1 MTIVHKRAVAVRMC
15 GALMALVAAACGG
28 SSSPSAPTTSAAAT
42 TPTVSSVSVSSS
54 ATGVWLGQTHQ
65 MSASASLSNGTTQTS
80 PSGTWGTDAPA
91 VATVSSGGLVTTL
104 SPGDVTVFFD
114 ANPGGRATK
123 RLTVY
128 ADFEGTW
135 TGNYQI
141 ATCNQTGGFVS
152 ASFCS
157 VFTVGSVLPFRIVAT
172 STGAGVV
179 NASWVLGSVN
189 YGPASGTAGTFF
201 SSVTLSGSHSDTSLP
216 STSVWQLTQS
226 AANRI
231 AGSHQLTFTSSSY
244 SGSGT
249 VNGPIITFTKSSLGM
264 TTQGIGLLTAQPRSV
279 EELAAA
285 LGLKR

>member
-1 MTIVHKRAVAVRMC
+1 MTIVNNRAVAVRMC

-28 SSSPSAPTTSAAAT
+28 SSSPSAPSTSAAAT
-42 TPTVSSVSVSSS
+42 TPTVSNVSVSSS

-65 MSASASLSNGTTQTS
+65 MSASATLSNGTTQTS
-80 PSGTWGTDAPA
+80 PSGTWGTDATA
-91 VATVSSGGLVTTL
+91 VATVSSSGLVTTL

-114 ANPGGRATK
+114 ASPGGRATK

-141 ATCNQTGGFVS
+141 ASCNQTGGFSS
-152 ASFCS
+152 ANFCS
-157 VFTVGSVLPFRIVAT
+157 VFSVGSVLPFRIVAT
-172 STGAGVV
+172 STGTGAVS
-179 NASWVLGSVN
+179 ATWVLGSVN
-189 YGPASGTAGTFF
+189 YGPATGTAGAFF
-201 SSVTLSGSHSDTSLP
+201 SSVTLSGSHSDTALP
-216 STSVWQLTQS
+216 STSIWQLTQS
-226 AANRI
+226 TPNRI
-231 AGSHQLTFTSSSY
+231 SGSQQLTFTSTSS
-244 SGSGT
+244 SGAGT
-249 VNGPIITFTKSSLGM
+249 VSGPILTFAKSSLGM